1 MNNRQ
6 KAKHFKK
13 LYEEALPKKP
23 YPVIYQTLPLINCR
37 IQHRIPA
44 REVVYGQSNPALL
57 KSHIENKI
65 LRELRPYIWNN
76 LITEK
81 DNYTDSYTYTL
92 DIWLSSIGRNDSD

>member
-13 LYEEALPKKP
+13 LYEEALKRP
-23 YPVIYQTLPLINCR
+23 YPVVFKTLPLNHCR
-37 IQHRIPA
+37 IQKRMPVK
-44 REVVYGQSNPALL
+44 EVVYMQDAPMLL
-57 KSHIENKI
+57 RNHVENI
-65 LRELRPYIWNN
+65 MLRELRPYIWDN

-81 DNYTDSYTYTL
+81 DTYTDSYTYTL